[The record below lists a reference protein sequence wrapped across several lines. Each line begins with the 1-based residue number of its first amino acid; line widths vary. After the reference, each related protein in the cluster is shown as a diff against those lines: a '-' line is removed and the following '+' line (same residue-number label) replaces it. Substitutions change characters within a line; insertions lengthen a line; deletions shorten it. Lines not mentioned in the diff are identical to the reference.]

1 MRTTITVTIAITL
14 ALRIFSASA
23 ESSAPAAIG
32 AKEPYSSG
40 IAEIMTFT
48 QIRHAKLWLAG
59 NAGNWQLADY
69 EIDELKEGLEDA
81 AKYVPTYKDMPVGQ
95 MIGSTIMAPIAE
107 VEQAIKARDR
117 VQICQRDSTSS
128 PRPATRAIRRPTG
141 AFIVDPAPRADSDL
155 PQSVVRSALG
165 YDLLALIVLRLLW

>member
-1 MRTTITVTIAITL
+1 MKRIATASALL
-14 ALRIFSASA
+14 ALIG
-23 ESSAPAAIG
+23 SSFAFGQQPATPARPAFTPG
-32 AKEPYSSG
+32 LGEF
-40 IAEIMTFT
+40 MTFT

-117 VQICQRDSTSS
+117 VKFASAFDKLSQACNSCHQATNRPFIVIQ
-128 PRPATRAIRRPTG
+128 RPANS
-141 AFIVDPAPRADSDL
+141 AFPNQSFTPAQR
-155 PQSVVRSALG
+155 
-165 YDLLALIVLRLLW
+165 